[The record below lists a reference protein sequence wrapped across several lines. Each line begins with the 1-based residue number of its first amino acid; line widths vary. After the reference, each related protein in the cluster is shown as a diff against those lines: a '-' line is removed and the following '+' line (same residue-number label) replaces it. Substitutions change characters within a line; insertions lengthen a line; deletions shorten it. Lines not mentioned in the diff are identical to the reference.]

1 MQGRAPL
8 LSASEKTQVGKN
20 IFLVVVDGHA
30 VGGGFFYALG
40 KAVTADHNI
49 PASHR
54 L

>member
-8 LSASEKTQVGKN
+8 LSASEKTQVRKN
-20 IFLVVVDGHA
+20 IFLVLLDDHE
-30 VGGGFFYALG
+30 VGGGFFYAPG